1 MVRIPLFGDI
11 YGAEAGEIIIDEENI
26 TVRYGTTK
34 LTVPVGYLDEVSIEE
49 KKELGKV
56 KARIILYDVIGNR
69 SVIGPLMSEPNFHLL
84 KGFIKKR

>member
-11 YGAEAGEIIIDEENI
+11 YGAESGEIIVDGENI
-26 TVRYGTTK
+26 TARHGSVK
-34 LTVPVGYLDEVSIEE
+34 MTVPTNYLDEVSIVE

-56 KARIILYDVIGNR
+56 KARIVLYDVIGNK
-69 SVIGPLMSEPNFHLL
+69 SVIETLMSEPNFYLL

>member
-11 YGAEAGEIIIDEENI
+11 YGAEAGEIIIDAENV
-26 TVRYGTTK
+26 TARYGNTRM
-34 LTVPVGYLDEVSIEE
+34 TVPIGYLDEASISE

-56 KARIILYDVIGNR
+56 KARIILYDVLGNR
-69 SVIGPLMSEPNFHLL
+69 SVIEPLMSEPNFYLL